1 MSYPAYDPAYDSPV
15 AGVYAPV
22 NLRATLAA
30 EDRDLLAE
38 ASDLDACVDA
48 ALEVTCALY
57 PPLLFGV
64 GSIPTI
70 QN

>member
-1 MSYPAYDPAYDSPV
+1 MSLPAYAPRED
-15 AGVYAPV
+15 APV
-22 NLRATLAA
+22 VLTAPGLRAALAA

-38 ASDLDACVDA
+38 ARDIDACTDA

-57 PPLLFGV
+57 PPILLGLTT
-64 GSIPTI
+64 IPTI